1 MRRPC
6 GCASECCDCAEARAD
21 ALADVMRADLLRAP
35 DLADMSDVCSA
46 IHERGAESL
55 EDDWYEAVRAC
66 VLARDE
72 YAEGQAV
79 AGLRAVWARMV
90 DATVADRVTAA
101 IREEAAGRLD
111 AAAERME
118 DDR

>member
-1 MRRPC
+1 MRRAC
-6 GCASECCDCAEARAD
+6 GCASECCDCREDRHD
-21 ALADVMRADLLRAP
+21 ALADVMRSQILREP
-35 DLADMSDVCSA
+35 DLRDMADVCSA
-46 IHERGAESL
+46 IHESGAASL

-90 DATVADRVTAA
+90 DATVADRVNRA
-101 IREEAAGRLD
+101 IADEAAGRLD

-118 DDR
+118 GER

>member
-6 GCASECCDCAEARAD
+6 GCHRECCDCAEARAD
-21 ALADVMRADLLRAP
+21 ALADVWRKKLTTGP
-35 DLADMSDVCSA
+35 DLRDMADA
-46 IHERGAESL
+46 IGIINDTVNASL
-55 EDDWYEAVRAC
+55 EDDFYEAVRAC

-90 DATVADRVTAA
+90 DATVAKRVTAA